1 MTKDELLKLCRAEAR
16 RRHPG
21 CDPHAEVE
29 RPADAVKG
37 PRPAWIA
44 GCPGGGWVATL
55 TVHGASGKVIAR
67 HEARAPTSGR
77 AAAALAD
84 AMGVAWRAETEEAK
98 R

>member
-1 MTKDELLKLCRAEAR
+1 MRTNRKRTPLPFLFRA
-16 RRHPG
+16 
-21 CDPHAEVE
+21 
-29 RPADAVKG
+29 ADG
-37 PRPAWIA
+37 
-44 GCPGGGWVATL
+44 L
-55 TVHGASGKVIAR
+55 GASGKVIAR